1 MQGLMSTYSIKDLE
15 KLTGV
20 KAHTIRIWEKR
31 YGIVEPKRTD
41 SNIRSY
47 SNCDLKRLLNISI
60 LNKRGYKI
68 SSLASL
74 SADELRD
81 KVMHLVTDHN
91 LYDAQIESL
100 IIAMIDM
107 NEAKFEKTLSNAV
120 LEIGFEETLI
130 KIVYPF
136 FTKIGIL
143 WQTGTIQPGQEH
155 FVSNLIR
162 QKIIASIEN
171 LEFKHLPKAKLFILF
186 LPEEEYH
193 ELGLLFHA
201 YLIKKVGHK
210 LIYLGQSTPIDD
222 VFKAASI
229 HEPDFLLTNFTSPV
243 AQINVNEYI
252 TRLTEHFADKKIF
265 VSGIQLANQKVLS
278 SPQIIR
284 IQDPATF
291 KEQLHLLLK

>member
-1 MQGLMSTYSIKDLE
+1 MSTYSIKDLE

-31 YGIVEPKRTD
+31 YGIVQPQRTD
-41 SNIRSY
+41 SNIRCY

-68 SSLASL
+68 SSLAGL

-120 LEIGFEETLI
+120 LEIGFEETLM

-143 WQTGTIQPGQEH
+143 WQTGTIHPGQEH

-162 QKIIASIEN
+162 QKIIAAIEN
-171 LEFKHLPKAKLFILF
+171 LEIKHLPKAKQFIIY

-193 ELGLLFHA
+193 ELGLLFYS

-210 LIYLGQSTPIDD
+210 MIYLGQSTPLDD
-222 VFKAASI
+222 VLKAASI
-229 HEPDFLLTNFTSPV
+229 HDPDFLLTNFTSPV
-243 AQINVNEYI
+243 AQVDINDY
-252 TRLTEHFADKKIF
+252 LTSLCDRFPDKKIF
-265 VSGIQLANQKVLS
+265 VSGIQLVNQKVLS
-278 SPQIIR
+278 YPQIVR
-284 IQDPATF
+284 IQDPVSF
-291 KEQLHLLLK
+291 KQQLQELLR